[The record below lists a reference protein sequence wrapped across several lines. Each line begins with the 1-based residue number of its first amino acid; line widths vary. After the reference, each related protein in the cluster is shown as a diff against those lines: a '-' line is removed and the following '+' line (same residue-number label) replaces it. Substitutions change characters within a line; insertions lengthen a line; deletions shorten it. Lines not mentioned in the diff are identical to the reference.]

1 LYFPYVREEEEE
13 EDMEMDEHTITTD
26 DVEF

>member
-1 LYFPYVREEEEE
+1 LHFPYVREEEEE
-13 EDMEMDEHTITTD
+13 EGMEMDEHTITAD

>member
-1 LYFPYVREEEEE
+1 LYFPYVREEEE
-13 EDMEMDEHTITTD
+13 EDMEMDEHTITAD